1 MTEDLKGPN
10 LEEPGT
16 EQVPETITPAV
27 DSPTPS
33 SASSEDS
40 RSLVAT
46 PLRLAGPRR
55 YTFRFALAYTG
66 LGIVLVA
73 ALTGLAVLVIK
84 PGYHTPAPWSTWK
97 PPSGTTAKMASA
109 IADHVAHEY
118 KLNAKGTQLVA
129 VVAGPPKVTSG
140 TKDVKIST
148 LAVRKAPQSNTGMQ
162 ILSSNKTW
170 TDQLCGLGAACSIDS
185 GQATAT
191 RGRLVRREALEVA
204 LYTFKFVPA
213 IDSVVAF
220 MPPPPGQTTTTLL
233 FLEKSNLKDQLSTP
247 LKKTLTAPKPPL
259 PTAADTA
266 EVATIDKLTLPAV
279 FSYSLTQLQDGSAAL
294 ILDPIST

>member
-1 MTEDLKGPN
+1 
-10 LEEPGT
+10 
-16 EQVPETITPAV
+16 
-27 DSPTPS
+27 
-33 SASSEDS
+33 
-40 RSLVAT
+40 
-46 PLRLAGPRR
+46 
-55 YTFRFALAYTG
+55 
-66 LGIVLVA
+66 
-73 ALTGLAVLVIK
+73 
-84 PGYHTPAPWSTWK
+84 
-97 PPSGTTAKMASA
+97 MASA

-140 TKDVKIST
+140 TKDVKISAI
-148 LAVRKAPQSNTGMQ
+148 AVRKAPQSNTGIQ
-162 ILSSNKTW
+162 VFASNKTW

-220 MPPPPGQTTTTLL
+220 MPPPPGADDDHAALPPEEQPEGPAL
-233 FLEKSNLKDQLSTP
+233 D
-247 LKKTLTAPKPPL
+247 APQEDADGSGSRPSRPM
-259 PTAADTA
+259 PTRGEA
-266 EVATIDKLTLPAV
+266 ATIDKLTLPAV

-294 ILDPIST
+294 ILDPVST